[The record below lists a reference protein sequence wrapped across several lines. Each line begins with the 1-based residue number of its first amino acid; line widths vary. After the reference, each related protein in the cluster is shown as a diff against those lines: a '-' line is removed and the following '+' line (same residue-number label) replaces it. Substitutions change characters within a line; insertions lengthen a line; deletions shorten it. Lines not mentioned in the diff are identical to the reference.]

1 MYFLQISGTENDS
14 FFNLKV
20 LAEVY
25 PTIEEAE
32 QQKKLTARLLEVEES
47 QIEVVKM

>member
-14 FFNLKV
+14 FFNLKI

-25 PTIEEAE
+25 PTREEAE
-32 QQKKLTARLLEVEES
+32 QQKNITVQLLEVEES
-47 QIEVVKM
+47 QIEIVKM

>member
-14 FFNLKV
+14 FFNIKV
-20 LAEVY
+20 LSEVY

-32 QQKKLTARLLEVEES
+32 QQKKLTAQILQVEES